1 MDSVYKKYK
10 KMNVDGSLICLEKT
24 NDAIQYF
31 CYPTNAKAIGF
42 EGCIMYCFID
52 LYGDMVFACNPESCT
67 DRFVYSLAKSFE
79 DFLGLIL
86 ACGSANPI
94 EQIVWM
100 SREQFLQHLR
110 EEEQTRTVEQQNL
123 LDFIEKELAISPIEN
138 PYDYVKTLQ
147 DSFDERGIEY
157 SDEYFGPMSRFSTK

>member
-1 MDSVYKKYK
+1 MMDSVYEKYK
-10 KMNVDGSLICLEKT
+10 KMNIDGRLVCLEKT
-24 NDAIQYF
+24 NDDIQYF
-31 CYPTNAKAIGF
+31 CYPANAKAIGF
-42 EGCIMYCFID
+42 EGCIMYCFIEP
-52 LYGDMVFACNPESCT
+52 YGDMVFACNPESCT
-67 DRFVYSLAKSFE
+67 DCFVYPLAKSFE

-147 DSFDERGIEY
+147 TSFDERGIEY
-157 SDEYFGPMSRFSTK
+157 SDEYFEMLGIER